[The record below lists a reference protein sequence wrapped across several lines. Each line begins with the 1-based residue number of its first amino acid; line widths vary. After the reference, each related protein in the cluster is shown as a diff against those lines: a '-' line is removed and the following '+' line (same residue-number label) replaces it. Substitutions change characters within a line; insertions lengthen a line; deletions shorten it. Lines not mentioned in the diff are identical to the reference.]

1 MRLYRKRK
9 ASGEWVWW
17 ASWTE
22 SPRRTVRRSTR
33 CSTKAAAEIVVARWE
48 RERADPVYAAAN
60 EATFGE
66 EARLF
71 LSACRGAMERGKM
84 SPETLRMYREKAGV
98 LVRIIGADTRLGLFD
113 GSTFQAYLDA
123 RREDF
128 RTSTSTDARPE
139 GKVIT
144 ESTLYKEWVTFGGI
158 MKQAWRAQRFGRD
171 PRALKPA
178 HFGPSYRPRTTALSW
193 EHVAKLLDALPL
205 GRRQPIAFALM
216 TGARRSE
223 VYKAQPGDVD
233 TKAWTVRIRGTKT
246 EAADAT
252 IPIPSLMRHL
262 APMAE
267 PYPFAAWPNVR
278 RDLLA
283 TCKSLGIPGVTW
295 NDLRRTFASLLVQAG
310 VAPHHVAKLMRH
322 KTSTMVEMIYGR
334 QTTESLAGLIEA
346 QIREPSV
353 NHGKPGKAVRRG
365 TRRRKPKKQTPRKKG
380 DPR

>member
-1 MRLYRKRK
+1 MRLYSRRK
-9 ASGEWVWW
+9 SNGERVWW

-22 SPRRTVRRSTR
+22 SPRRTVRRSTG

-60 EATFGE
+60 DATFGE

-71 LSACRGAMERGKM
+71 LSACKGAVERGKM
-84 SPETLRMYREKAGV
+84 SPKTLGMYREKAGA
-98 LVRIIGADTRLGLFD
+98 LVRIIGADTKLGLFD
-113 GSTFQAYLDA
+113 GSTFQAYIEA

-128 RTSTSTDARPE
+128 RASTTGDARPE
-139 GKVIT
+139 GKTIT
-144 ESTLYKEWVTFGGI
+144 ESTLYKEWVTFRGI
-158 MKQAWRAQRFGRD
+158 LKQAWRAQRFGRD
-171 PRALKPA
+171 PAALKPS
-178 HFGPSYRPRTTALSW
+178 HFGPDYTPRETALSW
-193 EHVAKLLDALPL
+193 PQVKLLLDALTL

-223 VYKAQPGDVD
+223 VFAAQPGDVD

-246 EAADAT
+246 EAAAAT

-262 APMAE
+262 APLAE

-283 TCKSLGIPGVTW
+283 TCKALGIPGVTW

-310 VAPHHVAKLMRH
+310 VAPHLVAKLMRH

-334 QTTESLAGLIEA
+334 QTPDSLAHLVEG
-346 QIREPSV
+346 QIREPRV
-353 NHGKPGKAVRRG
+353 NRGKPDKAVRG
-365 TRRRKPKKQTPRKKG
+365 STRRRAPKKQTPRKKG
-380 DPR
+380 DPS